1 MKSAFCVG
9 GLWDNGQRPVKA
21 WARIVVVS
29 RVAMWSRPTGS
40 KVLAKLLGRA
50 AVPATAVGGGWG
62 RVGFG
67 GSKCLGCTPP
77 QKHALEPKVADLA
90 ARNARQ
96 TCPSGGGCC
105 FADSSFAPSAA
116 AWTLTQTQKGRE
128 LQVQTARQTK
138 LNSPGTRLLHFVV
151 CFFIDRFFVLL
162 CPCGHARKQ
171 HDTTTTRPQCHPL
184 PNWLPAHASR
194 AASVA
199 VASC

>member
-1 MKSAFCVG
+1 MKSAFCVV
-9 GLWDNGQRPVKA
+9 GLWDDGQRPVKA

-50 AVPATAVGGGWG
+50 AVPATAVDGGWG

-67 GSKCLGCTPP
+67 GVEMPWMHPSSKIRPGAQSCGSRC
-77 QKHALEPKVADLA
+77 AERSA
-90 ARNARQ
+90 NG
-96 TCPSGGGCC
+96 PSGGGCR